1 MGPVFAVN
9 FLEFVGE
16 SVPDGATNGDPH
28 NDNKLL
34 LALAITL
41 LAAVIAVIVL
51 YVAGAIPKWQ

>member
-1 MGPVFAVN
+1 MGQQTETP
-9 FLEFVGE
+9 
-16 SVPDGATNGDPH
+16 TMT
-28 NDNKLL
+28 NKLL